1 MGEERSLIQFGG
13 GVSCRWEGAPPVLTL
28 AGRSADFPEEIASM
42 MFYGAATENLPEAL
56 EDVVVQQI
64 GAGVYRVCSGEQ
76 GWPISARS
84 VHLHRDIAAAF
95 YQAIPP
101 RPVPLGKRIF
111 WRVVLT
117 LVSHPFGKK
126 LLLALRR

>member
-1 MGEERSLIQFGG
+1 
-13 GVSCRWEGAPPVLTL
+13 
-28 AGRSADFPEEIASM
+28 M
-42 MFYGAATENLPEAL
+42 MFYGAAAESLPEAL

-64 GAGVYRVCSGEQ
+64 GVGVYRVCSGEQ
-76 GWPISARS
+76 GWPVSARS

-95 YQAIPP
+95 YKAIPP
-101 RPVPLGKRIF
+101 RPVPLRKRIF
-111 WRVVLT
+111 WRAVLT